1 MFSFKNDLGIIP
13 NEGTSLENDM
23 NLAQGQQFMEYSRI
37 YAGAIKPHLY
47 KLQLTSSP
55 ALQSITEAINGND
68 STLAANKTIQSSVL
82 KSEDD
87 FNKTLSEYSQV
98 FNELNKEIMLANT
111 NNKLRQKYFNTNVT
125 ADDTNFTYVN
135 NYGYTHKYTN
145 DTWQNKNQNCA
156 SLPLLTIDNSEMATV
171 TQDKF
176 AGPDMLL
183 GQTCGIAGQNIQNGS
198 TNEVAWVDTKGTK
211 HVYSAKSW
219 QQKSNSCGSDLK
231 VLDATTYNV
240 IPTGSPMTETSS
252 CNKSNVN
259 LELIEKLAKLNDKLI
274 KHAEKIN
281 SDIGNLNV
289 NDDKLKKNINDQQQ
303 SMKQYIGNLNKDKMK
318 FAAHMNGR
326 DLEYNSVVGQAE
338 VSQLSMRS
346 NYFHYIIW
354 IFLVFLVLFMTVHA
368 ITNDSYGGIIVVV
381 SIVCL
386 YIFLQHFFIWA

>member
-1 MFSFKNDLGIIP
+1 
-13 NEGTSLENDM
+13 
-23 NLAQGQQFMEYSRI
+23 
-37 YAGAIKPHLY
+37 
-47 KLQLTSSP
+47 
-55 ALQSITEAINGND
+55 
-68 STLAANKTIQSSVL
+68 
-82 KSEDD
+82 
-87 FNKTLSEYSQV
+87 
-98 FNELNKEIMLANT
+98 
-111 NNKLRQKYFNTNVT
+111 
-125 ADDTNFTYVN
+125 
-135 NYGYTHKYTN
+135 
-145 DTWQNKNQNCA
+145 
-156 SLPLLTIDNSEMATV
+156 
-171 TQDKF
+171 
-176 AGPDMLL
+176 
-183 GQTCGIAGQNIQNGS
+183 
-198 TNEVAWVDTKGTK
+198 
-211 HVYSAKSW
+211 
-219 QQKSNSCGSDLK
+219 
-231 VLDATTYNV
+231 
-240 IPTGSPMTETSS
+240 MTETSS